1 MFILVRCVTSS
12 NISLYYFQVC
22 LEDESD
28 FPSSFESS
36 LEHFG
41 AISIKLLLNI
51 HKGKPSEKKLQNLW
65 HPANGWVGSKLK
77 TWFLS

>member
-1 MFILVRCVTSS
+1 MFILVHCVASS

-28 FPSSFESS
+28 FPSFESP

-41 AISIKLLLNI
+41 AKSIKLLLNI
-51 HKGKPSEKKLQNLW
+51 HKGSLQKKT
-65 HPANGWVGSKLK
+65 AKFMTS
-77 TWFLS
+77 

>member
-28 FPSSFESS
+28 FPSSFESP

-51 HKGKPSEKKLQNLW
+51 HKGSLQKKT
-65 HPANGWVGSKLK
+65 AKFMTSCKWVGR
-77 TWFLS
+77 

>member
-28 FPSSFESS
+28 FPSSFESP

-51 HKGKPSEKKLQNLW
+51 HKKGSLQKKNCKIYDILQM
-65 HPANGWVGSKLK
+65 GG
-77 TWFLS
+77 